1 MEFDID
7 IAIFLA
13 FLAVNL
19 IVGLRYG
26 RGVKTIKDYA
36 LGGRNFAT
44 GAIVSTMVAS
54 CVSGSGFFITLSKTY
69 SDGLLYFIAS
79 LGMVGSL
86 WNYCS
91 YICS

>member
-36 LGGRNFAT
+36 LGESIINF
-44 GAIVSTMVAS
+44 V
-54 CVSGSGFFITLSKTY
+54 
-69 SDGLLYFIAS
+69 
-79 LGMVGSL
+79 
-86 WNYCS
+86 
-91 YICS
+91 